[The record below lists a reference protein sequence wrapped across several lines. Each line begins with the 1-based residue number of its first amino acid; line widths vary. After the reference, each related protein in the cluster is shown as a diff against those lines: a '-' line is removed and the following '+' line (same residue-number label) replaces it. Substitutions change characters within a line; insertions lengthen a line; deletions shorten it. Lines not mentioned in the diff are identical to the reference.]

1 MTTFKDIKN
10 IPINDIGDLRNAAVS
25 LDTAIGT
32 DVFVKNNNS
41 DDLTQSIEHRAIW
54 NTDKNSIA
62 AITSNKYS
70 IIQHRDVVEG
80 VANTL
85 ANLGIKIK
93 GELYDFGN
101 IIKGQL
107 SFVDDNND
115 NLINDDADGIRP
127 GIKFTNSYDKSNS
140 LRLEYYAMR
149 LVCSNGMML
158 PKILQVETLIHVG
171 QDKQSDEIAAITEK
185 FVKNVIESN
194 SILQE
199 YVNKSIG
206 DTVEWEL
213 AVQVF
218 DKLIKSKKHKE
229 AIRAI
234 LKASLPEGATTA
246 SRWNMYNAITA
257 YATHDEQL
265 SHNINTKLQKAAQ
278 SILQTDTKYNKI
290 IEVGI
295 QTE

>member
-1 MTTFKDIKN
+1 MTTNIKKVT
-10 IPINDIGDLRNAAVS
+10 INDIGDLKNAAVS
-25 LDTAIGT
+25 LDTAEGFA
-32 DVFVKNNNS
+32 VFAKHTES
-41 DDLTQSIEHRAIW
+41 HQLTKAVNYRAIW
-54 NTDKNSIA
+54 NSDRNELA
-62 AITSNKYS
+62 GITSSKYA
-70 IIQHRDVVEG
+70 IIQHRDVVES

-85 ANLGIKIK
+85 SNLGIKIT
-93 GELYDFGN
+93 GDFYDFGN
-101 IIKGQL
+101 TIKGQL
-107 SFVDDNND
+107 SFVDDNNE
-115 NLINDDADGIRP
+115 NLIGDDADGIRP

-140 LRLEYYAMR
+140 LRFEYFAMR

-194 SILQE
+194 SVLQE

-229 AIRAI
+229 AIREI
-234 LKASLPEGATTA
+234 LRASLPEGATTA
-246 SRWNMYNAITA
+246 SRWNMYNAITS

-265 SHNINTKLQKAAQ
+265 SHNVNSKLHKAAQ
-278 SILQTDTKYNKI
+278 SILQTDKKYHKI
-290 IEVGI
+290 IEVGV
-295 QTE
+295 EAN